1 MASLINPYFHKSKT
15 TEQSLLNGLISES
28 IKIMGLTYYYLP
40 REVQVTNLVLGEDVI
55 SKFGAA
61 IPIEMYLSNST
72 GFQGDKEMFSKFGL
86 EIRNSYKL
94 ELHKE
99 RWEKEVKTQFDG
111 LITNGEASFNI
122 ANYIRPREG
131 DLIYDPMTKFLME
144 IKFVDHDQEFFAL
157 GKNYKYVLSCEAF
170 QYQNEEIATG
180 VAEIDIFQTMS
191 LDKLGNEILAEN
203 GASITYENGG
213 QLILEDGSIP
223 TPIRESGT
231 DFVPPATKVKATVVD
246 VFA

>member
-1 MASLINPYFHKSKT
+1 
-15 TEQSLLNGLISES
+15 LNGLVKES
-28 IKIMGLTYYYLP
+28 IQMLGNTYYYLP
-40 REVQVTNLVLGEDVI
+40 RDVQVTNLVLGEDVI
-55 SKFGAA
+55 SKFPLA
-61 IPIEMYLSNST
+61 IQIEMYLSNST

-94 ELHKE
+94 EVSID
-99 RWEKEVKTQFDG
+99 RWEKEVRTQFDKEVG
-111 LITNGEASFNI
+111 NGEAIFSVD
-122 ANYIRPREG
+122 NYIRPREG

-180 VAEIDIFQTMS
+180 VADIDIFNTMS
-191 LDKLGNEILAEN
+191 LDKLSNEVLAEN
-203 GASITYENGG
+203 GSSLEYETGG
-213 QLILEDGSIP
+213 SVILEDGSVP

-231 DFVPPATKVKATVVD
+231 DFVAPATKIKAKVVD
-246 VFA
+246 PFA